1 MLESAPRILDYNSE
15 YRIKRNNDVSLYVH
29 YNAVPQPNDEWIINS
44 KIIKKSKHTKP
55 SIDSKTASLTIKKVE
70 TTDAGIYKLR
80 LVNNSGEAEAD
91 INLVVLGK
99 EKQNLNVTCMYC
111 VYCHEEIKILTRI
124 AIF

>member
-29 YNAVPQPNDEWIINS
+29 YDAVPQPNDEWVVNS

-70 TTDAGIYKLR
+70 TNDAGVYKLR
-80 LVNNSGEAEAD
+80 LVNNCGEAEAD

-99 EKQNLNVTCMYC
+99 EKQNRNANSIVFC
-111 VYCHEEIKILTRI
+111 VLD
-124 AIF
+124 